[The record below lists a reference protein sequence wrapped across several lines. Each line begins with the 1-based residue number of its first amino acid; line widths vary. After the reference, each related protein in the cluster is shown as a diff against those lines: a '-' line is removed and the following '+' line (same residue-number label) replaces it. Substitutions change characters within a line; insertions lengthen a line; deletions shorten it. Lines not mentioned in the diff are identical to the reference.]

1 MLADY
6 IRNPKFGY
14 LFSFFVGLGLIVILG
29 GGDCKGDD
37 CKRIKAPPV
46 SEVKDAVY
54 KIKDKC
60 YKFQTA
66 TAECAGNIVE
76 SFKGTSPGRGIAV
89 LWNGTAATR

>member
-1 MLADY
+1 MLSDY

-14 LFSFFVGLGLIVILG
+14 LFSFIMGVGIIVILGG
-29 GGDCKGDD
+29 GGDCKGDE

-46 SEVKDAVY
+46 GEVKDAVY

-76 SFKGTSPGRGIAV
+76 AFRGSAP
-89 LWNGTAATR
+89 TR

>member
-1 MLADY
+1 MLQDY

-14 LFSFFVGLGLIVILG
+14 LFSFIVGIGLIVILG

-46 SEVKDAVY
+46 TEVKDAVF
-54 KIKDKC
+54 KLKDKC
-60 YKFQTA
+60 YKFQTS

-76 SFKGTSPGRGIAV
+76 AFKGSA
-89 LWNGTAATR
+89 NTR